1 MSVLRSILRRTAAPR
16 AIAAAVRPFSASTSF
31 AARVSNAPPAG
42 PPSGGEMGVGELEG
56 AEFKIEPL
64 RRVGEDEKTMRA
76 RLVYQS
82 RKRGTL
88 ESDLLLSTFADAYLP
103 KMSKEQMAQYDRFLD
118 ENDWDIY
125 YWATQEAPSPATES
139 LSSSPPSSSSDTA
152 YAGDAEAQAAVK
164 SASSQTTT
172 QTSSWKPTSPFQE
185 AANDITAPPGQA
197 GKNAAAAAAA
207 ASEEP
212 YRKPGEGEWAQ
223 TVGTFKPAYRPVPVR
238 WKDSEVLTLLREH
251 VKRRSMGGKEGG
263 GMGFM
268 PNLKN

>member
-1 MSVLRSILRRTAAPR
+1 MWLTYGT
-16 AIAAAVRPFSASTSF
+16 FT
-31 AARVSNAPPAG
+31 
-42 PPSGGEMGVGELEG
+42 
-56 AEFKIEPL
+56 
-64 RRVGEDEKTMRA
+64 D
-76 RLVYQS
+76 QS

-103 KMSKEQMAQYDRFLD
+103 KMSKKQMTQYDLFLD

-125 YWATQEAPSPATES
+125 YWATQEAPSPATEG
-139 LSSSPPSSSSDTA
+139 LSSS

-164 SASSQTTT
+164 TAGSQTST
-172 QTSSWKPTSPFQE
+172 QTDAQSSSWKPTSPFQE
-185 AANDITAPPGQA
+185 AADDVTAPPGQA
-197 GKNAAAAAAA
+197 GKNAVAAAGA

-223 TVGTFKPAYRPVPVR
+223 TIGTFKPAYRPVPAR
-238 WKDSEVLTLLREH
+238 WKDSEVLQLLRDH
-251 VKRRSMGGKEGG
+251 VKARSMGGKEGG

>member
-1 MSVLRSILRRTAAPR
+1 MAVLRTVLRRAAAPR
-16 AIAAAVRPFSASTSF
+16 ALMAAAARPFSAGTSF
-31 AARVSNAPPAG
+31 AAKVSNAPPID
-42 PPSGGEMGVGELEG
+42 PPSRADIGVGELEG
-56 AEFKIEPL
+56 HEFKIEPL

-88 ESDLLLSTFADAYLP
+88 ESDLLLSTFADTYLP
-103 KMSKEQMAQYDRFLD
+103 DMSREQMAQYDLFLD

-125 YWATQEAPSPATES
+125 YWATQEAPSPATEDQQQQQ
-139 LSSSPPSSSSDTA
+139 SSSPASTSDATP
-152 YAGDAEAQAAVK
+152 
-164 SASSQTTT
+164 T
-172 QTSSWKPTSPFQE
+172 QTGQKQKWTATSPFQPAVNDLT
-185 AANDITAPPGQA
+185 AAPGQA

-223 TVGTFKPAYRPVPVR
+223 TVGTFKPAYRPVPQR
-238 WKDSEVLTLLREH
+238 WRDSEVLALLREH
-251 VKRRSMGGKEGG
+251 VGRRSLGGREGG

-268 PNLKN
+268 PSLKNQG